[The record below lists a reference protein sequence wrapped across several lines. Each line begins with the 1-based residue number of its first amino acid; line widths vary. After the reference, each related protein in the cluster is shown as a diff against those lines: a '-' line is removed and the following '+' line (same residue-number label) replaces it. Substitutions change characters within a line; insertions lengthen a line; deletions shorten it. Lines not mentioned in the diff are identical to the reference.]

1 MEKQNEKLKK
11 NKNHFN
17 ISIHKFENKKDDFL
31 CKKYFYKLN
40 LTQKQKNIFHDMEN
54 GQNLDELEQV
64 YNENLIFLKGK
75 NELLKKQTE
84 CLKSMILHH
93 KNIPE
98 RWIIQKNYK
107 YLISRAM
114 KDPMVLSYAIFSKDI
129 YKKRSTSISL
139 DINDIKKQF
148 SLSPKEP
155 KFVSYINP
163 YSRNSNESMKKHKLR
178 IEYGY
183 NIKNRKD
190 KGQNIYTIQTES
202 NERKILKKNIYSNT
216 EQNKEKELPN
226 IFVNKKLMKN
236 KEDDKKTED
245 KNELTMMTSLYYDEN
260 KLYENKEKNKENN
273 NKNEDKNNIDENKE
287 KTFKKQKTELPAIEY

>member
-17 ISIHKFENKKDDFL
+17 ISTHKFENKKDDFL

-190 KGQNIYTIQTES
+190 KGQNIYIIQTDGDGG
-202 NERKILKKNIYSNT
+202 KKLKKN
-216 EQNKEKELPN
+216 L
-226 IFVNKKLMKN
+226 F
-236 KEDDKKTED
+236 
-245 KNELTMMTSLYYDEN
+245 
-260 KLYENKEKNKENN
+260 
-273 NKNEDKNNIDENKE
+273 
-287 KTFKKQKTELPAIEY
+287 